1 MNRYETVDPWL
12 SRNERLALAD
22 RQEKERLAHLK
33 RIKTTKTTLKIL
45 YLFLLFLSIF
55 AATYFLLVNAG
66 HIKAT
71 VVQPGINY
79 VASWWIH
86 LCDAITTCFVSF
98 DYWMHVRT
106 LWSWL
111 SEHLH
116 LEKHGSVA
124 GAFFDVADIVY
135 SYGLIV
141 PFFLVFWMVG
151 RLFDRNMTALDAA
164 LCLGKWILII
174 AIFAALLYGAII
186 FIALAAL
193 AVCGPLVAGG
203 VARPAVS
210 HRMRW

>member
-1 MNRYETVDPWL
+1 MNNYNATNIWIPEAKRRELMD
-12 SRNERLALAD
+12 RIERMERERLARIKQA
-22 RQEKERLAHLK
+22 RNK
-33 RIKTTKTTLKIL
+33 RIARRSS
-45 YLFLLFLSIF
+45 LLVLL
-55 AATYFLLVNAG
+55 AVVGYFLLINADY
-66 HIKAT
+66 IRST
-71 VVQPGINY
+71 IVLPSINF
-79 VASWWIH
+79 ALRWWH
-86 LCDAITTCFVSF
+86 YLYDTTITYYVSF
-98 DYWMHVRT
+98 DYWVHVR
-106 LWSWL
+106 LSWSWL
-111 SEHLH
+111 SDHLH
-116 LEKHGSVA
+116 LEKHGSIA
-124 GAFFDVADIVY
+124 GAFFDVAGIVH

-151 RLFDRNMTALDAA
+151 RLFDRDMTALDAA